1 MSGSLRTR
9 QNSLEEAGLALVFM
23 IILVGG
29 LLFFGWFKAHAL
41 ISLLVLAI
49 LHAEL
54 WPASLW
60 THSVDQARQAMATA
74 HPATVTLHQIVLA
87 CAFVGRVYRIPVTL
101 FLAGLAALTIWK
113 APGERFARPL
123 DFEGLMKL
131 QVLNFPSI
139 AAFLERSHS
148 LVRPGTEAVRPADFA
163 LHLGEW
169 IALYALDAEGR
180 YDPIAAHG
188 ALVAQLGPVWRGLDE
203 ATPQVR
209 AMVAVFGLHA
219 ARERDEARLLLGVLS
234 TSLAPLTPEEAAQQD
249 RKADPLARTGP
260 TAPLVLS
267 PDALAAVDAVLH
279 RPEIV
284 HPALAEM
291 ATYAFTSTALM
302 GLLMHARARAGVL
315 APGQFAFLKLVDRPL
330 WYALHS
336 LGFPLT
342 ITDYGPQPNA
352 RIEALGS
359 RAHWEAER
367 AVRQR
372 LPRPRMEMATEA
384 INQRLRDATN
394 RGRPIKETR

>member
-41 ISLLVLAI
+41 VSLVMLSI
-49 LHAEL
+49 LRAEL

-60 THSVDQARQAMATA
+60 THSVDQARQAMQAA
-74 HPATVTLHQIVLA
+74 HPATVTLHQIVRA
-87 CAFVGRVYRIPVTL
+87 CAFVGLVYRIPAAL
-101 FLAGLAALTIWK
+101 FLAGLAAVTIWR

-131 QVLNFPSI
+131 QAMNFPSI
-139 AAFLERSHS
+139 AAFLERRHS
-148 LVRPGTEAVRPADFA
+148 LVRPGTEAVRQADFA

-169 IALYALDAEGR
+169 IGLYALDAERR

-188 ALVAQLGPVWRGLDE
+188 ALVTQLGPVWRGLNE

-219 ARERDEARLLLGVLS
+219 ARERDEARTLLGVLS
-234 TSLAPLTPEEAAQQD
+234 TSLAPLTAEEAAQHDKQ
-249 RKADPLARTGP
+249 ADPLGRTGP
-260 TAPLVLS
+260 ARPLVLP
-267 PDALAAVDAVLH
+267 PDAIAAVDAVLH
-279 RPEIV
+279 RHEIV
-284 HPALAEM
+284 QPAQAVM
-291 ATYAFTSTALM
+291 VNYAFTSTALM

-315 APGQFAFLKLVDRPL
+315 APAQFAFLKLIDRPL

-342 ITDYGPQPNA
+342 ISDYGPQPNA

-372 LPRPRMEMATEA
+372 LPRPRMEMAMAA
-384 INQRLRDATN
+384 IDQRLRDPAN
-394 RGRPIKETR
+394 RGRPITETR